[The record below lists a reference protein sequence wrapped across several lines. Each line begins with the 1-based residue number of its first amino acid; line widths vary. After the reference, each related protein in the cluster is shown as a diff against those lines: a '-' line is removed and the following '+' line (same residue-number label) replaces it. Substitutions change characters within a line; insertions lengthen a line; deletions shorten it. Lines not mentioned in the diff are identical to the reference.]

1 MVYKIYWPEIQR
13 RKEKIMANTILVT
26 GSTGKVGSQV
36 VQQLAADGINVR
48 AAVQATSK
56 INAIKRVGAEPAVID
71 FKRPG
76 TFQPALRG
84 VERIFMVTPF
94 VPNMVEIAA
103 NLVEEIKKAGIKQ
116 IVRLSAMGADAEPA
130 ITLGRWHREAEKVIE
145 ASGIDYTFLRPN
157 MFMQNYLSMPTIK
170 AQGAFYM
177 PTGDGKAS
185 YVDTRDIAAVAVAAL
200 TKSGHEG
207 KAYEVTGPAALDNY
221 QVAEILSKVTGKKI
235 DYVSVSDDDARKGMR
250 NADIPEWA
258 IDVLLELYGIQRAGY
273 TSHISPAVEQVTGKK
288 PIAFEQFAKD
298 YVEDF
303 VK

>member
-1 MVYKIYWPEIQR
+1 MYWPEIR
-13 RKEKIMANTILVT
+13 TRKEKMMANTILVT

-36 VQQLAADGINVR
+36 VQQLAADGVNVR
-48 AAVQATSK
+48 AAVQATSNV
-56 INAIKRVGAEPAVID
+56 NAIKRVGAEPAVID
-71 FKRPG
+71 FKNPG

-94 VPNMVEIAA
+94 VPNMVEIVS
-103 NLVEEIKKAGIKQ
+103 NLVEQIKKAGIKQ

-145 ASGIDYTFLRPN
+145 ASGIGYTVLRPN
-157 MFMQNYLSMPTIK
+157 IFMQNYLSMPSIK
-170 AQGAFYM
+170 TQGAFYM

-185 YVDTRDIAAVAVAAL
+185 FVDTRDIAAVAVAAL
-200 TKSGHEG
+200 TQSGHEG

-221 QVAEILSKVTGKKI
+221 QVAEILSKASGKKI
-235 DYVSVSDDDARKGMR
+235 EYVSVSEDDARKGMR
-250 NADIPEWA
+250 NNDIPEWA
-258 IDVLLELYGIQRAGY
+258 IDVLLELYAIQRAGHA
-273 TSHISPAVEQVTGKK
+273 SEISPAVEQITGKK
-288 PIAFEQFAKD
+288 PIAFEEFAKD